1 MVKKGLEIKVDKKS
15 LYENYEIF
23 SLKVLEMMRDMR
35 EKGTEK
41 IVSAK
46 QKTTRLYQ
54 SVLNRIREK
63 EITLKLEYKELN
75 DKKEI
80 EIQPLTREEPNQE

>member
-1 MVKKGLEIKVDKKS
+1 
-15 LYENYEIF
+15 
-23 SLKVLEMMRDMR
+23 MMRDMR

-75 DKKEI
+75 DKKET

>member
-1 MVKKGLEIKVDKKS
+1 MKVVKKGLEIKVDKKS
-15 LYENYEIF
+15 LYENYEMF
-23 SLKVLEMMRDMR
+23 SLKIFEMIREMR

-46 QKTTRLYQ
+46 QKTTQLYQ

-75 DKKEI
+75 DKK
-80 EIQPLTREEPNQE
+80 

>member
-1 MVKKGLEIKVDKKS
+1 
-15 LYENYEIF
+15 
-23 SLKVLEMMRDMR
+23 MR
-35 EKGTEK
+35 EKGAEQ

-46 QKTTRLYQ
+46 QKTAQLYR

-63 EITLKLEYKELN
+63 EITLKMEYKELN

-80 EIQPLTREEPNQE
+80 ELEKAGETQA

>member
-1 MVKKGLEIKVDKKS
+1 MKVVKKGLEIKVDKKS
-15 LYENYEIF
+15 LYENYEMF
-23 SLKVLEMMRDMR
+23 SLKVFEMIREMR

-46 QKTTRLYQ
+46 QKTTQLYQ

-75 DKKEI
+75 DKK
-80 EIQPLTREEPNQE
+80 

>member
-1 MVKKGLEIKVDKKS
+1 
-15 LYENYEIF
+15 
-23 SLKVLEMMRDMR
+23 MR
-35 EKGTEK
+35 EKGAEK

-46 QKTTRLYQ
+46 QKTTQLYK

-75 DKKEI
+75 DKKE
-80 EIQPLTREEPNQE
+80 T

>member
-1 MVKKGLEIKVDKKS
+1 
-15 LYENYEIF
+15 
-23 SLKVLEMMRDMR
+23 MR

-46 QKTTRLYQ
+46 QKTRDLYK

-75 DKKEI
+75 DKKEV
-80 EIQPLTREEPNQE
+80 ELQPLTREQQE